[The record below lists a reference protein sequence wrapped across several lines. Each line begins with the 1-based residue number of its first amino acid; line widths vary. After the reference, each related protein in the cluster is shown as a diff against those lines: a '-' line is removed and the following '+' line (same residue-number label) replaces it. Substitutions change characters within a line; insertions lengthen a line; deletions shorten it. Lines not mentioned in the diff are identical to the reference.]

1 MNIKDP
7 LRCNPVALISQVLGG
22 DVPESTRAL
31 HDKWS
36 EFSDQLGSSAKAKN
50 AIIDA
55 IEIVRADTLQL
66 LLSLD

>member
-1 MNIKDP
+1 MVEITI
-7 LRCNPVALISQVLGG
+7 PVKHYTINAFGQRFLC
-22 DVPESTRAL
+22 D
-31 HDKWS
+31 

-66 LLSLD
+66 LLSLDQAACCG